1 MNYSSLFLSVMF
13 HIGIIVSLLTFFN
26 SELHQR
32 IENNNDFVSLQIVEN
47 NLFKKEKQIEIT
59 SNKSLKMNRVK
70 QDKPIQ
76 NLTKKNQN
84 TQLPITKSQPKEK
97 VFEIKKD
104 IKKPKLFIPKIT
116 KNINRNNQLSKGN
129 FLNKKISMSVIPNIE
144 NFRGVNQ
151 KQKFYTCSSHQ
162 RSKLLNN
169 KIKKSIIN
177 KNVTIASLLGNNF
190 YDYNPYFINISN
202 LLKNQQRD
210 NKKNINI
217 SELLN
222 KKVYNH
228 INCN

>member
-59 SNKSLKMNRVK
+59 SNKSLKINRVK

-144 NFRGVNQ
+144 NFIGVNQ
-151 KQKFYTCSSHQ
+151 KQKFYTCSSSQ

-177 KNVTIASLLGNNF
+177 KNVTITSLLGNNF

-202 LLKNQQRD
+202 LLKNQQGD
-210 NKKNINI
+210 NKKDINI

-222 KKVYNH
+222 KRVYNH